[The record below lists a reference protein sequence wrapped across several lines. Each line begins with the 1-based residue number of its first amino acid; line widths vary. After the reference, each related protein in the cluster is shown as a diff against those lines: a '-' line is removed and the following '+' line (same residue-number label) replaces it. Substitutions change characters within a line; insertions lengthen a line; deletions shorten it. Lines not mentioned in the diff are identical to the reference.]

1 MRAKK
6 ITDFLTKNDRV
17 AVSNITGREACSVSI
32 NSQRYG
38 QNIIG
43 GWALGKGGNF
53 IKVPGKK
60 SIPVFS
66 DYGDLL
72 NKLPEE
78 IQPNK
83 IVIYS
88 PPNAVYGEVKNIIRH
103 TKSNTNN
110 GLQNK
115 VETIYIITENV
126 SVEVSAKI
134 YHLAQDNNIDVV
146 GCNTL
151 GIISPHDKVRIGA
164 IGGDSPW
171 SSILPGSA
179 TIISNSGNMVN
190 TIASY
195 LKGAGIGVRYGI
207 STGKDK
213 LILTSIKDYLKLAL
227 NDRKTKLIMLYV
239 EPGGLYELDAVNY
252 LKSIKTSK
260 PIIVYIGGS
269 FTQKMGNVKLGHAG
283 AVVEGFGTSFSDKVE
298 IFDNYFNVPPFK
310 RRYHRNIK
318 VTRGFRIEVLHDLP
332 MAARFIFDSKNLKRD
347 FNEYRP
353 PRLNPWLKNFGELGK
368 LIPPKIQL
376 PEGHAPEPYAKQ
388 LRKVN
393 ADKFGKMALRRNMK
407 NASHVAALD
416 GKNLR
421 IYGRRVSNQMQH
433 GSFISTM
440 FLTWTGFT
448 PKYDFE
454 VKLLESVMIGLLTN
468 GANGLTAQAAK
479 LTASAGGTPLNAM
492 ISSLSCMGNDYSSS
506 SYRAIKFLIDKFHE
520 LDSYEIDVY
529 DSNNSK
535 IISNLAQ
542 KAAREFGLY
551 KVNAEDNLDSYEKVP
566 GIGHPLFKDAT
577 RNVDPRCQVIFDYLF
592 NNNIYHGF
600 INFYQQ
606 LVEFLFLER
615 ITPNQLAINIDGV
628 AAAICAGIFWERL
641 CEKKITKKRVYN
653 IPLLMFAFA
662 RVLGGTGEYLDHFD
676 YGTPL
681 DMVEDAQHIKQ
692 LTIFDNED

>member
-6 ITDFLTKNDRV
+6 LTDLLTKNDRI
-17 AVSNITGREACSVSI
+17 AVSNITGREACSVTI

-38 QNIIG
+38 QNIVG

-72 NKLPEE
+72 HKLPP
-78 IQPNK
+78 QNHPNK
-83 IVIYS
+83 IIIYS
-88 PPNAVYGEVKNIIRH
+88 PPNAVYGEIKNIVRH
-103 TKSNTNN
+103 TQAKRKETGKNI
-110 GLQNK
+110 
-115 VETIYIITENV
+115 VETIFIITENV

-134 YHLAQDNNIDVV
+134 AFLAQENNIDVI

-151 GIISPHDKVRIGA
+151 GIISPHDKVRAGA
-164 IGGDSPW
+164 VGGDSPW

-179 TIISNSGNMVN
+179 TVISNSGNMVN

-213 LILTSIKDYLKLAL
+213 LILTPLKKLIKLAL
-227 NDRKTKLIMLYV
+227 NDRKTKLIMLYI

-252 LKSIKTSK
+252 LKSIKTTK

-269 FTQKMGNVKLGHAG
+269 FTSKISNIKLGHAG
-283 AVVEGFGTSFSDKVE
+283 TVVEGFGTSFNDKVK
-298 IFDNYFNVPPFK
+298 IFDEYFKVPPFK
-310 RRYHRNIK
+310 RRYPRNIK
-318 VTRGFRIEVLHDLP
+318 PTRGFRIEVLHDLP
-332 MAARFIFDSKNLKRD
+332 MAARFIFDTKNLKRD

-353 PRLNPWLKNFGELGK
+353 PRLNPWLKNFGDLGTV
-368 LIPPKIQL
+368 IPPKIQL
-376 PEGHAPEPYAKQ
+376 PEGNVPEPYAKQ
-388 LRKVN
+388 LKRIN
-393 ADKFGKMALRRNMK
+393 SSKFGKNALRRNMK
-407 NASHVAALD
+407 NASHVSALD

-421 IYGRRVSNQMQH
+421 IYGRRVSGQMQH
-433 GSFISTM
+433 GSFISTI

-468 GANGLTAQAAK
+468 GANSLTSQAAK

-492 ISSLSCMGNDYSSS
+492 ISSLSTMGDNYGVS
-506 SYRAIKFLIDKFHE
+506 SYRAMKFLIDKFHE
-520 LDSYEIDVY
+520 LDNFNIDIY
-529 DSNNSK
+529 DRNNSK
-535 IISNLAQ
+535 MISNLAQ
-542 KAAREFGLY
+542 KAAREFGVL
-551 KVNAEDNLDSYEKVP
+551 KANAADNMATLNKVP

-577 RNVDPRCQVIFDYLF
+577 KNVDPRCKVIFDYLN

-606 LVEFLFLER
+606 MVEFLFLER
-615 ITPNQLAINIDGV
+615 ITSKQLAINIDGV
-628 AAAICAGIFWERL
+628 TAAICAGIFWKKL
-641 CEKKITKKRVYN
+641 CQKKITRKRVYN
-653 IPLLMFAFA
+653 IPLLMFAFS
-662 RVLGGTGEYLDHFD
+662 RMLGGTGEYLDHCDF
-676 YGTPL
+676 GTAL
-681 DMVEDAQHIKQ
+681 DMVEDAENIKQ
-692 LTIFDNED
+692 LTLFEND